1 MKLINN
7 YNNCLSKQFYKKN
20 RDSSK
25 AQIGYTY
32 EDSTTTS
39 FQNFKNNNNS
49 NNTKSPILTNSDDE
63 NEDLD
68 IALDI
73 HKLTPE
79 HKVILNKCATNYG
92 MQFGDYIRM
101 LILENE
107 EKEEM
112 KRNKLLEAEK
122 AQYLVSFYFF
132 WSFFF
137 YCLKLFS
144 IFNFLKR
151 VESVVVNGE

>member
-1 MKLINN
+1 M
-7 YNNCLSKQFYKKN
+7 
-20 RDSSK
+20 
-25 AQIGYTY
+25 
-32 EDSTTTS
+32 
-39 FQNFKNNNNS
+39 
-49 NNTKSPILTNSDDE
+49 LTNSDDE
-63 NEDLD
+63 TEDLD

-73 HKLTPE
+73 DKLTSE

-122 AQYLVSFYFF
+122 SQYSVSLFF
-132 WSFFF
+132 VADHI
-137 YCLKLFS
+137 Y
-144 IFNFLKR
+144 NFLFMILFIR